1 MPENSKMA
9 VQTVHSYWITASGC
23 EGSSG
28 STEACFPYWSF
39 TKTVIAICAL
49 KLVES
54 GKLDLDATLNG
65 EPYTLRQLLKHTSG
79 LPDYGQFTEYHSAVA
94 AKKMPWTRRKLLD
107 VAFANGM
114 LFEPTQGWS
123 YSNIGYM
130 FIVELI
136 ETTTQKPLADI
147 IDDIVCKPLNL
158 NSIELS
164 ETRKQFRRVHWEAAT
179 EYDPKWVYHGCLIGN
194 APDAARLLHALM
206 AGDLLQPETMR
217 QMLDAQYL
225 GGAIPNRPWTE
236 CGYALGLMSG
246 ALKGAGKA
254 VGHSGGGPFSVNAVY
269 HFPDARDPI
278 TVASFTDGTAEGV
291 VEFAAE
297 RFAES

>member
-1 MPENSKMA
+1 MA
-9 VQTVHSYWITASGC
+9 VQTVHSYWITTFGC

-94 AKKMPWTRRKLLD
+94 AKKTPWTRRKLLD

-136 ETTTQKPLADI
+136 ETATQKPLADI

-158 NSIELS
+158 NSIELA

-217 QMLDAQYL
+217 QMLDATVSW
-225 GGAIPNRPWTE
+225 R
-236 CGYALGLMSG
+236 
-246 ALKGAGKA
+246 
-254 VGHSGGGPFSVNAVY
+254 
-269 HFPDARDPI
+269 RDPKSSI
-278 TVASFTDGTAEGV
+278 DRMRLCAWPNVWSIERCWQGRRALRWRTV
-291 VEFAAE
+291 
-297 RFAES
+297 